1 MSELI
6 VTIIFTVGVALAANI
21 AYQLGYKRGVVRGRD
36 LQWCEDYVFKIKAQ
50 RDEKGRFSKR
60 KIS

>member
-6 VTIIFTVGVALAANI
+6 VTIIFTVGVALSANI
-21 AYQLGYKRGVVRGRD
+21 SYQFGYKRGVVRGRD
-36 LQWCEDYVFKIKAQ
+36 LQWCEDYIFKVRTA